1 MRCGIVRPNS
11 AAAPAT
17 VSGELVPQCHWEK
30 PGKAVTGGDPRARRP
45 AVRSVAR
52 RAGCS
57 GVGRYGAPGW
67 PSRLSIT
74 TADAPGSI
82 WIARSGAPRVTLA
95 DTSNDADGRARDAAS
110 AVIYVCTTC
119 RRPDDPEDYPRPG
132 AALAEATIR
141 AAENSGIAVEPL
153 RCLANCKRGCTA
165 VLRRTDPSAPAW
177 TYVFGHL
184 DPAAD

>member
-1 MRCGIVRPNS
+1 M
-11 AAAPAT
+11 
-17 VSGELVPQCHWEK
+17 
-30 PGKAVTGGDPRARRP
+30 
-45 AVRSVAR
+45 
-52 RAGCS
+52 
-57 GVGRYGAPGW
+57 
-67 PSRLSIT
+67 
-74 TADAPGSI
+74 
-82 WIARSGAPRVTLA
+82 TLA

-141 AAENSGIAVEPL
+141 AAESSGIAVEPL

-184 DPAAD
+184 DPAADAQALVQGAKLLAGSVDGLMPWRGRPDALKRGLIARVPPFDFSEQSE